1 MRPSASI
8 VIPAWNEW
16 EMTRACLEALRPTLG
31 VRDEVIVVD
40 NGSQDGTAAG
50 LRRYSWINVVSHGTN
65 LGFAAGC
72 NSGAAVATRDV
83 VIFLNNDTLLP
94 SRWLEPL
101 LEPFSDPTV
110 GATGPRSNFVSG
122 PQLVD
127 VVDYDPSRMPEL
139 NRFARAWRESHRGQ
153 TTEVHRLVGFCL
165 AVRRDLLEEL
175 DGFDERFGLG
185 GHEDDDLCLRISA
198 AGRTLLI
205 ADASFV
211 HHHGHRTFVANGV
224 DWFALQQRNGNVLE
238 QKHGGAAPTPAA
250 SALLSACLIVKDEQ
264 ENLPGC
270 LESLEDLVDEIVVY
284 DTGSTDETVRIAREH
299 GATVIEGYWD
309 DDFGRARNAALAAC
323 TGRWILHVDADEVVE
338 GGDNAAL
345 RAELAIAPVDALNVQ
360 IDNLDDQGGITF
372 SHNATRLFQR
382 ARAHWTGR
390 LHEQVVA
397 RDGGAV
403 TSARTDKAR
412 IRHAG
417 YTTEVME
424 LRQKNDRN
432 ERVARSG
439 AEATGGKDALAL
451 VNLGRALSA
460 TGKTDE
466 ALEAFVRV
474 RGLTTHRD
482 VLRQALRAGAELL
495 MAAGRPR
502 EALEWVEDLRRNST
516 SSAMAD
522 YLEGLARLNLLD
534 TAGALACF
542 ERIEEASD
550 EDFTV
555 SQHMLRLRRGLAL
568 AASERWDDAA
578 VELLEGVRGRR
589 IGDPVWAPLVESH
602 WRSGRD
608 MADVADVLE
617 DDQLLTVLGQVLN
630 ATPAAGDALAELLWD
645 RQPQDRRL
653 LAFALQGA
661 VRLPLP
667 RVLEWAARVR
677 AAGLEQQC
685 PLVQL
690 VEAPGARPLDRV
702 RAAAIVREAFQD
714 ERGER
719 SVAQAAAALSPSDFT
734 TALLAVDEL
743 SPALLPAL
751 VMGATTSRPRSLAM
765 ADALRA
771 LGAEEQADALLG
783 HVPA

>member
-16 EMTRACLEALRPTLG
+16 ELTRACLETLRPTLG

-40 NGSQDGTAAG
+40 NGSEDGTAAG
-50 LRRYSWINVVSHGTN
+50 LRRYSWAKVVSHETN

-72 NSGAAVATRDV
+72 NSGASVATRDV

-94 SRWLEPL
+94 SRWLDPL
-101 LEPFSDPTV
+101 LDPFSDPAV

-122 PQLVD
+122 PQLVND
-127 VVDYDPSRMPEL
+127 VGYDPSRMPEL
-139 NRFARAWRESHRGQ
+139 NRFARSWRESHRGL

-175 DGFDERFGLG
+175 GGFDERFGLG

-238 QKHGGAAPTPAA
+238 QKYGSAAPTGTG

-264 ENLPGC
+264 DNLGAC
-270 LESLEDLVDEIVVY
+270 LDSLSGLVDEVVVY
-284 DTGSTDETVRIAREH
+284 DTGSTDDTVRIAREH

-309 DDFGRARNAALAAC
+309 DDFGRARNASLAAC
-323 TGRWILHVDADEVVE
+323 TGRWVLHVDADEVVE
-338 GGDNAAL
+338 GDAAAL
-345 RAELAIAPVDALNVQ
+345 RAELAVAPVDALSLQ
-360 IDNLDDQGGITF
+360 IDNLDDTGGVTF

-382 ARAHWTGR
+382 ARAHWQGR

-403 TSARTDKAR
+403 TNARTDRAR
-412 IRHAG
+412 IRHTG

-424 LRQKNDRN
+424 QRQKNDRN

-460 TGKTDE
+460 TGKNDE
-466 ALEAFVRV
+466 ALDTFVRV
-474 RGLTTHRD
+474 RGLTTNRD

-542 ERIEEASD
+542 ERIDQASD

-555 SQHMLRLRRGLAL
+555 SQHVLRLRRGLAL

-589 IGDPVWAPLVESH
+589 VTDPVWAPLVEAH

-608 MADVADVLE
+608 LTAVLEVVE

-630 ATPAAGDALAELLWD
+630 ATPAAGDGLAELLWD

-653 LAFALQGA
+653 LAFALQAA

-667 RVLEWAARVR
+667 RVLEWSARVR

-690 VEAPGARPLDRV
+690 VQTPGARALDRV

-714 ERGER
+714 ERGEHA
-719 SVAQAAAALSPSDFT
+719 VGDAAAALSPSEFA